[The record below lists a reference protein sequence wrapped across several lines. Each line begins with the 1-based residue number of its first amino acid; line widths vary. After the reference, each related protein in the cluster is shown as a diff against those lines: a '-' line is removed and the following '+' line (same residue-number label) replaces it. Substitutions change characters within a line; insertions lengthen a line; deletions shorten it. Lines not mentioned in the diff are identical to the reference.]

1 MTALW
6 RRGSLRLRILALVL
20 LAALPGFLAAG
31 LTAYHEARE
40 AESAARTN
48 LIRVTAHAQGD
59 FADAVADAKAA
70 LGVIDS
76 AVQHG
81 PDACPV
87 VARVIWKQN
96 PDYLNAG
103 IIDAGGQVA
112 CSLGPLAQGDWADDL
127 TVIRRATR
135 TTEAVVGEF
144 RRDGLSTEPHVVIA
158 QAVDR
163 RPGGRWVSFTVLA
176 LHDLLNSENL
186 RDLPPGAE
194 VSVLDPRGHPVVK
207 LENAAEIDAVTRALA
222 NGTTV
227 PGLARIHA
235 ARFGKH
241 LVVWSRA
248 DAATGGGTML
258 IRIERALL
266 YRAAWNHLA
275 QGMLL
280 MAGGLLLVLV
290 LASSAGRRM
299 ILLPIHALMD
309 AARRL
314 AQGDLRARVELSR
327 DAGEIGRAV
336 AAFNA
341 MAAELQR
348 HSEERERH
356 MREIERLNRIYII
369 LTAINGAILRIT
381 DAQVLMDEACRIA
394 YEIGGFQLAC
404 IGEIDAEAGA
414 IKAVSF
420 AGRDDGPGTNFT
432 LPLDPADP
440 DAHGP
445 EAIAVRE
452 HRTAVSN
459 RFQRDPATARRH
471 ALAERL
477 GIRSAAAFP
486 LSFDAHGAQR
496 VLALY
501 AAEEDSFETE
511 ELQLLEQLAQDTALG
526 LHKIATEQAL
536 AHASTH
542 DAVTGLPNQALLE
555 DRLDYAIARAHA
567 PARSLAVIV
576 LDVGFQRLT
585 SQAGWQA
592 GYDFLRQIGQA
603 IGKLLGEGDLAG
615 YLPGARFAIVLVDL
629 TDLAGTQGRIQQLL
643 DRIAAITTQAHPD
656 SVLPNP
662 RAGVSMFPADG
673 DRAAALLDQAQAALM
688 AARDAAAA
696 PLQFFAPEI
705 NVALQENRKLERYL
719 RDAIANGELSLHYQ
733 PIFETTTLAL
743 RGFEA
748 LARWISPDLGEIPP
762 SRFVPL
768 AENCGLIGPLGDRV
782 LAGAARQAFDWQRDG
797 ASNLHIALNVSAWQ
811 LRDPGFPDRTG
822 TLLSGLGTRLAGVRL
837 AMEITESQLMSD
849 IDSGAAFL
857 ARLKALDIAL
867 HLDDFGTGYSSLS
880 YLHRLP
886 IDALKIDR
894 SFIEQLDSSPQ
905 SRTIVQSI
913 VALAAALD
921 LTTIA
926 EGIERQDQLDVIRRL
941 GCRYAQGFLLG
952 RPMTPAAAERLWHH
966 SAPH

>member
-1 MTALW
+1 MTVLW

-20 LAALPGFLAAG
+20 LATLPGFLAAG
-31 LTAYHEARE
+31 LSAYQAARE

-48 LIRVTAHAQGD
+48 LIRVTAHAQND

-103 IIDAGGQVA
+103 IIDAGGRVA
-112 CSLGPLAQGDWADDL
+112 CSLGPLTQGDWADDL
-127 TVIRRATR
+127 TVIRRATQ
-135 TTEAVVGEF
+135 TTAAVVGEF
-144 RRDGLSTEPHVVIA
+144 RRGGLSAEPHVVIA

-163 RPGGRWVSFTVLA
+163 RPGERWVSFTVLA

-186 RDLPPGAE
+186 RNLPPGAE

-207 LENAAEIDAVTRALA
+207 LENAAETDAVTRALA

-227 PGLARIHA
+227 PGLARIHS

-266 YRAAWNHLA
+266 YRAAWNHLV
-275 QGMLL
+275 QGMVL

-309 AARRL
+309 ATRRL

-327 DAGEIGRAV
+327 DAGEIGRAA

-348 HSEERERH
+348 RDEEREQH

-394 YEIGGFQLAC
+394 HEIGGFQLAC
-404 IGEIDAEAGA
+404 IGEIDTEAGV

-420 AGRDDGPGTNFT
+420 AGRDDGLAANFT

-440 DAHGP
+440 GAHGP
-445 EAIAVRE
+445 EAMAMRE

-459 RFQRDPATARRH
+459 RFQRDPATAPWH

-486 LSFDAHGAQR
+486 LSFDENGVQR

-501 AAEEDSFETE
+501 AVEEDYFETE

-555 DRLDYAIARAHA
+555 DRLDYAIARSHA

-603 IGKLLGEGDLAG
+603 IGERLGDGDLAG
-615 YLPGARFAIVLVDL
+615 YLPGARFAIVLADPN
-629 TDLAGTQGRIQQLL
+629 DPGTVQSRIRQLL
-643 DRIAAITTQAHPD
+643 ERISALAARDHPD
-656 SVLPNP
+656 LVLPGP
-662 RAGVSMFPADG
+662 RAGVSMFPTDADQ
-673 DRAAALLDQAQAALM
+673 ASTLLDRAQAALM
-688 AARDAAAA
+688 TVRDTIAA
-696 PLQFFAPEI
+696 PLQFFAPEVNI
-705 NVALQENRKLERYL
+705 ALQENRKLERRL
-719 RDAIANGELSLHYQ
+719 RDAIENGELSLHYQ
-733 PIFETTTLAL
+733 PIIEVASEQL

-748 LARWISPDLGEIPP
+748 LARWTSPDLGEIPP
-762 SRFVPL
+762 ATFIPV
-768 AENCGLIGPLGDRV
+768 AENSGLIGPIGEWV
-782 LAGAARQAFDWQRDG
+782 LAAAARQAFAWQRAG
-797 ASNLHIALNVSAWQ
+797 ATNLRIALNISPRQ
-811 LRDPGFPDRTG
+811 LRDLGFPGRAG
-822 TLLSGLGTRLAGVRL
+822 KLLAGLGGRLEGVTL
-837 AMEITESQLMSD
+837 AMEITESQLITD
-849 IDSGAAFL
+849 IDSGIAFL
-857 ARLKALDIAL
+857 TRLKALGIAL
-867 HLDDFGTGYSSLS
+867 YVDDFGTGYSSLS

-886 IDALKIDR
+886 VDALKIDR

-913 VALAAALD
+913 IALAAALD

-952 RPMTPAAAERLWHH
+952 RPMTSAAAERLWRH

>member
-6 RRGSLRLRILALVL
+6 RRGSLRLRILLLVL
-20 LAALPGFLAAG
+20 LAAMPGFVAAG
-31 LTAYHEARE
+31 LTAYRAMQES
-40 AESAARTN
+40 ESAAKAG
-48 LIRVTAHAQGD
+48 LVRVTARAQSD
-59 FADAVADAKAA
+59 FSATVSDAKAA
-70 LGVIDS
+70 LADIDS
-76 AVQHG
+76 ALQQTA
-81 PDACPV
+81 DACPA
-87 VARVIWKQN
+87 VARTIWKQN

-103 IIDAGGQVA
+103 IFDASGQLT
-112 CSLGPLAQGDWADDL
+112 CSMSPLVPGDWADDL
-127 TVIRRATR
+127 AVIRQAML
-135 TTEAVVGEF
+135 TTNVVVGEL
-144 RRDGLSTEPHVVIA
+144 RRDGLSAEPHLLIA
-158 QAVDR
+158 QAVGR
-163 RPGGRWVSFTVLA
+163 RSGERWVSFTVLA

-194 VSVLDPRGHPVVK
+194 MSLLDSRGHPVMK
-207 LENAAEIDAVTRALA
+207 LTDTAAIEALA
-222 NGTTV
+222 LTAGSIA
-227 PGLARIHA
+227 PGSPRIHA
-235 ARFGKH
+235 TSAGRH
-241 LVVWSRA
+241 LVVWSHA

-258 IRIERALL
+258 IRIERARL
-266 YRAAWNHLA
+266 YHPAWARLM
-275 QGMLL
+275 QGMAL
-280 MAGGLLLVLV
+280 MAAGLLLVLL

-299 ILLPIHALMD
+299 ILLPIHELMD

-327 DAGEIGRAV
+327 DTGEIGRAA

-348 HSEERERH
+348 HSEEREQH
-356 MREIERLNRIYII
+356 MREIERLHRIYII

-404 IGEIDAEAGA
+404 IGEIDTEAGL

-420 AGRDDGPGTNFT
+420 AGRDDGFATNFT
-432 LPLDPADP
+432 LPLDPANP
-440 DAHGP
+440 GAHGP
-445 EAIAVRE
+445 EAIAARE

-459 RFQRDPATARRH
+459 RFQRDPATAPWH

-477 GIRSAAAFP
+477 GIRATAAFP

-501 AAEEDSFETE
+501 AAEEDYFETE

-555 DRLDYAIARAHA
+555 DRLDYAIARANS

-585 SQAGWQA
+585 GQTGWQA
-592 GYDFLRQIGQA
+592 GYDFLKLIGHE
-603 IGKLLGEGDLAG
+603 IDTMLGEGDLAG
-615 YLPGARFAIVLVDL
+615 YLAGARFAIVLGDV

-643 DRIAAITTQAHPD
+643 DRVAAVTTQAHPD

-673 DRAAALLDQAQAALM
+673 DRAAALLDQAQAALTE
-688 AARDAAAA
+688 ASAAAAA
-696 PLQFFAPEI
+696 PLQFFAPEVNI
-705 NVALQENRKLERYL
+705 ALQENRKLEQRL
-719 RDAIANGELSLHYQ
+719 RDAIENDELSLHYQ
-733 PIFETTTLAL
+733 PIFETTTLSL

-748 LARWISPDLGEIPP
+748 LARWTSPELGEIPP
-762 SRFVPL
+762 TQFVLL
-768 AENCGLIGPLGDRV
+768 AENSGLIGPLGDWV
-782 LAGAARQAFDWQRDG
+782 LATAARQAFAWQSNG
-797 ASNLHIALNVSAWQ
+797 ATDLHIALNVSAWQ
-811 LRDPGFPDRTG
+811 LRDLAFPDRTG
-822 TLLSGLGTRLAGVRL
+822 ALLARLGTRLEGVRL
-837 AMEITESQLMSD
+837 AMEITESQLITN
-849 IDSGAAFL
+849 IDSGVAFL
-857 ARLKALDIAL
+857 ARLKSLGIAL
-867 HLDDFGTGYSSLS
+867 YVDDFGTGYSSLS

-886 IDALKIDR
+886 VDALKIDR
-894 SFIEQLDSSPQ
+894 SFIDQLDTSPQ

-913 VALAAALD
+913 IVLADALGLAA
-921 LTTIA
+921 IA
-926 EGIERQDQLDVIRRL
+926 EGIERPDQLDAIRRL

-952 RPMTPAAAERLWHH
+952 RPMTSAAAERLWRHGALH
-966 SAPH
+966 